1 MISFLEMTMKAQLDQ
16 AAVPTYITEHVFS
29 PPRRW
34 RFDIAWPTF
43 MLALEIEGGTSN
55 RGRHNR
61 PVGYEK
67 DCEKYNNAILLGWR
81 VLRVTSR
88 QVMEGEA
95 LAWVQKAID
104 MTDKTSFTTWVKLNN
119 LCK

>member
-1 MISFLEMTMKAQLDQ
+1 MGAQLDQ
-16 AAVPTYITEHVFS
+16 AGLPPYIKEHRFS
-29 PPRRW
+29 EPRKW
-34 RFDIAWPTF
+34 RFDIAWIEHK
-43 MLALEIEGGTSN
+43 LALEIEGGVHN
-55 RGRHNR
+55 RGRHTR

-95 LAWVQKAID
+95 LAWVQQAIG
-104 MTDKTSFTTWVKLNN
+104 MTDTTKSTTKTS
-119 LCK
+119 

>member
-1 MISFLEMTMKAQLDQ
+1 MCAQLDQ
-16 AAVPTYITEHVFS
+16 SDVPKYTTEHVFS

-34 RFDIAWPTF
+34 RFDIAWPEH

-55 RGRHNR
+55 RGRHTR

-88 QVMEGEA
+88 QVTEGSA
-95 LAWVQKAID
+95 LSWVQKAIG
-104 MTDKTSFTTWVKLNN
+104 MTDTTRSITEIS
-119 LCK
+119 